1 MFDVDISFTRIYR
14 SNLYPGERPGVWLA
28 SKVNVDQ
35 NQCSLVMSSLDVHRC
50 SYMQYILVICFVGSK
65 KHRKVRRANKLIR
78 RIIYVFLGL

>member
-35 NQCSLVMSSLDVHRC
+35 NQCSLVLMFIDVHTC
-50 SYMQYILVICFVGSK
+50 SISLS
-65 KHRKVRRANKLIR
+65 
-78 RIIYVFLGL
+78 YVL